1 LAPEEHSVTWDVAL
15 GYFTGLRL
23 FAPHIDAAT
32 LVRTVFVVHTCDAIM
47 CRLIAHNN
55 GYPKRLWT
63 GLGFCFGV
71 WAVAVLM
78 VLPRRGNSATRQP
91 AANP

>member
-1 LAPEEHSVTWDVAL
+1 MTWDVAL
-15 GYFTGLRL
+15 GYVTGLRL

-32 LVRTVFVVHTCDAIM
+32 LVRTVLVVHTCDAIM

-78 VLPRRGNSATRQP
+78 LLPRRPTASNHKP
-91 AANP
+91 AAGQS

>member
-1 LAPEEHSVTWDVAL
+1 MTWDVAL

-32 LVRTVFVVHTCDAIM
+32 LVRTVLVVQTCDAIM
-47 CRLIAHNN
+47 CWLIAHNN

-71 WAVAVLM
+71 WAVAVLLL
-78 VLPRRGNSATRQP
+78 LPRRPSSPPRDPATGP
-91 AANP
+91 